1 MKEHGIWLRL
11 KEAAGLA
18 NTIEAAQSGYVAL
31 DDESIQHLAKELLDS
46 LDEIR
51 ADVARDLVRQ

>member
-1 MKEHGIWLRL
+1 MNERGIWLRL

-31 DDESIQHLAKELLDS
+31 DDESIRHLTKELLDS